1 MQTHSKVQKANKT
14 LEKVKQFKV
23 PTNVRVYAERPVTPD
38 GSTFGIPTVRVDVER
53 TAVKDLGIVK
63 MASGGKGIKST
74 VKVKTYEQARNEALS
89 WLEQRGFKSENQT
102 FGKFGYTKNEPIGR
116 QTNDGKVGFRIEHD
130 SRSGA
135 HINVWA
141 GKEKGPHFE
150 FDASEK
156 TVKKIQKRFR

>member
-1 MQTHSKVQKANKT
+1 M
-14 LEKVKQFKV
+14 
-23 PTNVRVYAERPVTPD
+23 
-38 GSTFGIPTVRVDVER
+38 
-53 TAVKDLGIVK
+53 
-63 MASGGKGIKST
+63 
-74 VKVKTYEQARNEALS
+74 
-89 WLEQRGFKSENQT
+89 EQRGFKSEKQT

-156 TVKKIQKRFR
+156 AVKKIKKRFR